1 MVLRVD
7 VEEELSSKECPRPR
21 IGNGGHGEL
30 FVMQE
35 VMISKDFSYLWS
47 GSWESAGFVLLRF
60 LEICNFF
67 FSNYKT
73 QLETGLWI
81 KKIKCLTSTYSNRSH
96 NTQISAR
103 MVGLFLHSDKKKEWW
118 ACSIRKKL
126 GWIGGKIHSKCFSF
140 TKTRPIYFPCYSPVQ
155 SSRCHH
161 FSSSYSSRNN
171 GRSRNVDFEKSEG
184 DNTFRPKQ
192 PDRKAGI
199 QLRNHYCIVNL
210 DPFKSNRDTPA
221 VFVGL

>member
-1 MVLRVD
+1 LVLRVD

-73 QLETGLWI
+73 QLETGL
-81 KKIKCLTSTYSNRSH
+81 
-96 NTQISAR
+96 
-103 MVGLFLHSDKKKEWW
+103 
-118 ACSIRKKL
+118 
-126 GWIGGKIHSKCFSF
+126 
-140 TKTRPIYFPCYSPVQ
+140 
-155 SSRCHH
+155 
-161 FSSSYSSRNN
+161 
-171 GRSRNVDFEKSEG
+171 
-184 DNTFRPKQ
+184 
-192 PDRKAGI
+192 
-199 QLRNHYCIVNL
+199 
-210 DPFKSNRDTPA
+210 
-221 VFVGL
+221 